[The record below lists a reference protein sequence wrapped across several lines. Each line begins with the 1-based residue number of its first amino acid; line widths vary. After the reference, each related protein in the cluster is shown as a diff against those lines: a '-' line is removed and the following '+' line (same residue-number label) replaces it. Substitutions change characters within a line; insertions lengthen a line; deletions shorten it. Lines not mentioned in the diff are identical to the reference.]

1 MRHLTSHSS
10 FEGDIVKYYE
20 LFFYSGKEDYIKD
33 VVLYICDYVGDIEG
47 KRVIDVGCGTGVFD
61 EYFVERGAEVA
72 AIDISR
78 DMIDY
83 AQKEHKNSSIVYQI
97 HDICRKPVT
106 EKGDIVVA
114 LSHVIGYQI
123 ENDKLK
129 LFLKNIS
136 GSLKNG
142 GLFAFN
148 FYNMPA
154 ILSKPLTP
162 QFREV
167 ETNDI
172 ILTRI
177 SNAIPNLMKNTLKMQ
192 YRYLIEAEGKEAF
205 DIKIE
210 EEMRYYSFK
219 ELENYLYEAGFKIK
233 SITDFLMHKELSGE
247 DWNGFIVT
255 EKVR

>member
-1 MRHLTSHSS
+1 MKHLVSHSS

-20 LFFYSGKEDYIKD
+20 TFFYSGKEDYIKD
-33 VVLYICDYVGDIEG
+33 VVSYICDSVGSMKD
-47 KRVIDVGCGTGVFD
+47 KQVIDVGCGTGIFD
-61 EYFVERGAEVA
+61 KCFAEKGAGVMA
-72 AIDISR
+72 VDISK

-83 AQKEHKNSSIVYQI
+83 AREKHKNNSIVYQV
-97 HDICRKPVT
+97 HDMCKKPVSA
-106 EKGDIVVA
+106 KGDIVVA

-123 ENDKLK
+123 ENDRLK

-136 GSLKNG
+136 ESLKLG
-142 GLFAFN
+142 GIFVFN

-167 ETNDI
+167 KDNGI

-177 SNAIPNLMKNTLKMQ
+177 SNAIPNLMKNTLEMQ
-192 YRYLIEAEGKEAF
+192 YRYLIENEGKETV
-205 DIKIE
+205 DIKIR

-219 ELENYLYEAGFKIK
+219 ELENYLNDAGFKTK
-233 SITDFLMHKELSGE
+233 SITNFLTNKKLSGE
-247 DWNGFIVT
+247 DWNGFIAA